1 MGKKVEFELDGKKIA
16 IEIKKQL
23 LAGRTSRDAEE
34 VKKHLEELRKTGV
47 KLSDEAPIFHTK
59 IADRITTAPVLEY
72 VPGWKSSGEVEFVL
86 LVDEHDRIYVGVCSD
101 HTDRDLQT
109 YNTNL
114 AKQVFD
120 TAMAPELWKYEDVI
134 EHWDKLEMRAW
145 VIEEG
150 KKVLYQEG
158 KLEEMLRPE
167 VILEK
172 VKEKAVGRDIKN
184 ALITGGTY
192 PTLSGELNYSHE
204 FIFELSDPVR
214 GKKLSHHYKI
224 ETINWFAK
232 H

>member
-1 MGKKVEFELDGKKIA
+1 MGKKVEFVLDGQKITIN
-16 IEIKKQL
+16 IEKQL
-23 LAGRTSRDAEE
+23 LAGRTSRDVEE

-47 KLSDEAPIFHTK
+47 KLSDEAPIFHAK
-59 IADRITTAPVLEY
+59 IADRITSSQVLEY

-86 LVDEHDRIYVGVCSD
+86 LVDDNDQIYVGVCSD

-120 TAMAPELWKYEDVI
+120 TAIAPEIWKYEDVI
-134 EHWDKLEMRAW
+134 DHWDQLEMRSW
-145 VIEEG
+145 VIDG
-150 KKVLYQEG
+150 DAKSLYQEG

-172 VKEKAVGRDIKN
+172 VKERAVNGDIKN
-184 ALITGGTY
+184 SLITGGTF
-192 PTLSGELNYSHE
+192 PTITGDLNYGNQ
-204 FIFELSDPVR
+204 FMFELWDPVR
-214 GKKLSHHYKI
+214 KKKISHQYEV
-224 ETINWFAK
+224 ETIKWFAK